1 MSVGVGVEVVLVP
14 TVINSVNDHEV
25 GDILRFGFKNMD
37 IVRGVNFQPVSL
49 VGRMPRKERQKFR
62 ITIPD
67 TIDRIEE
74 QTNGQVTADDFYPV
88 PSMGAL
94 TNFVEAISGK
104 PSYSL
109 STHFA
114 CGMATYIFDD
124 DGKMI
129 PAPKFLDVE
138 GMFEY
143 LDEKAEELKKG
154 ANKTIIGAKLLFK
167 LKSFIDNSKAPKG
180 FSLAKILYNV
190 LMKHD
195 YKSLGILQ
203 HKSLF
208 VGMMHFQDLYNYDIN
223 RVKRCCIHYLTPEA
237 IIPFCTFNVLP
248 EMYRDRFQDKY
259 SMSFD
264 EWKNLSGKKLEDDLY
279 KRDIKKLASSEIYK
293 KTYDGFI

>member
-1 MSVGVGVEVVLVP
+1 
-14 TVINSVNDHEV
+14 
-25 GDILRFGFKNMD
+25 
-37 IVRGVNFQPVSL
+37 
-49 VGRMPRKERQKFR
+49 
-62 ITIPD
+62 
-67 TIDRIEE
+67 
-74 QTNGQVTADDFYPV
+74 
-88 PSMGAL
+88 MGAM

-124 DGKMI
+124 NGKMV
-129 PAPKFLDVE
+129 PAPKFVDMD

-143 LDEKAEELKKG
+143 LTEKAEELRKG
-154 ANKTIIGAKLLFK
+154 KNKHVVGAKVLFK
-167 LKSFIDNSKAPKG
+167 LKSFIDNNKAPKE

-195 YKSLGILQ
+195 YGSLRELQ

-264 EWKNLSGKKLEDDLY
+264 EWKNLSGKKLEEDLY
-279 KRDIKKLASSEIYK
+279 KRDIKKLASSDIYK
-293 KTYDGFI
+293 KTYEGFI